1 MTPLREKMIRELEL
15 ARLAPPTRYAYLHA
29 VEGLASYY
37 RRAPD
42 RISTEE
48 VRAYLHHELVER
60 ELAWSSCNVTACG
73 LAFFYTK
80 VLHQDGFRLELP
92 PRTRP
97 KTLPEI
103 LSREEVAALLEA
115 PSNPKHRA
123 LLKTTYSAGLR
134 VSEVVHLKLTD
145 IDSTRMM
152 IRVEQGKGR
161 KDRYVPLSER
171 LVGEL
176 REYWKIR
183 RPPVWLF
190 PGQSISRPMTRGAAH
205 RVYDHAKKAAGIVRG
220 RGIHTLRH
228 CFATHLLE
236 AGTDSTVIRQV
247 LGHAYLS
254 TTARYLH
261 VSARHLATIRSPLDT
276 LPPAPRREP

>member
-1 MTPLREKMIRELEL
+1 MIKELEL
-15 ARLAPPTRYAYLHA
+15 ARFAPRTRYAYLRA
-29 VEGLASYY
+29 VEGLALYY

-42 RISTEE
+42 RISIQE
-48 VRAYLHHELVER
+48 VRAYLHYQLIER

-97 KTLPEI
+97 KALPEI

-115 PSNPKHRA
+115 PANPKHRA
-123 LLKTTYSAGLR
+123 LLKTTYGAGLR
-134 VSEVVHLKLTD
+134 VSEVVHLRLTD
-145 IDSTRMM
+145 IDSTRGT

-171 LVGEL
+171 LLGEL
-176 REYWKIR
+176 RVYWKIR

-190 PGQSISRPMTRGAAH
+190 PGRDITAPMTTRSAH
-205 RVYDHAKKAAGIVRG
+205 RVYDDAKKTAGITRG

-228 CFATHLLE
+228 CFATHCLE
-236 AGTDSTVIRQV
+236 DGTDSTLIQQV
-247 LGHAYLS
+247 LGHARIS
-254 TTARYLH
+254 TTSRYLH
-261 VSARHLATIRSPLDT
+261 VSTRHLAQVKSPLDS
-276 LPPAPRREP
+276 LPPAPRRRDP